1 MAKSF
6 PFSPSRSYHLST
18 HFRETQNNGRGTDSE
33 IELRVSLKNPYRSL
47 FMAWRMTRP
56 GDFEPGGPARSR
68 HSSRSLNY
76 STHSRAPCGNSSPPT
91 SPREH
96 HPQLKEQ
103 WDTHGVPRNFA
114 SLNRIH
120 RENKRRSTG
129 PTICRG
135 IESLWVISER
145 KLRGYDAVQIAGRLT
160 GYLRGISKEIFD

>member
-1 MAKSF
+1 MSCGEIF
-6 PFSPSRSYHLST
+6 PFLSFSLLPPLDT
-18 HFRETQNNGRGTDSE
+18 LPRTQNNGRGTDSE

-103 WDTHGVPRNFA
+103 WDIHGVPRNFA

-120 RENKRRSTG
+120 RENKRRSTD
-129 PTICRG
+129 PTIRRG
-135 IESLWVISER
+135 IESLWVISEG
-145 KLRGYDAVQIAGRLT
+145 KLRGYDAV
-160 GYLRGISKEIFD
+160 